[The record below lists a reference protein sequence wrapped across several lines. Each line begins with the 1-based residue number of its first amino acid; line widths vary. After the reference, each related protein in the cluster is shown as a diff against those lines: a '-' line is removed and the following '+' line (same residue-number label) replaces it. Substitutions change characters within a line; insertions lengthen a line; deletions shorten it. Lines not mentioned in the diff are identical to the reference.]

1 MICAWCKRD
10 LGPAPGC
17 EADSH
22 GTCAPCAEK
31 ARGEAGQPQPVRA
44 ALVELLRQK
53 ARLGHLGSCQAH
65 RHACEVE
72 RLLRLVRKRE
82 RAAEA
87 HYVVATLS
95 EARALRPG
103 RPFRAPHYT
112 CSTRALREETLLAEG
127 GVLYL
132 DQLEDWRRGA
142 LAEVTDAPLLGVVVA
157 FAAPAADLDRWN
169 RNADA
174 VREALSRVH
183 ECFASGC
190 TAVATTGERAPLS
203 RGRGEV
209 VYHWCPAHAPSSKA
223 TS

>member
-1 MICAWCKRD
+1 MNGSNPKLDKAI
-10 LGPAPGC
+10 
-17 EADSH
+17 EAATELASQLNGADVA
-22 GTCAPCAEK
+22 TCASPPRCAAETRK
-31 ARGEAGQPQPVRA
+31 RGMGDAHKLCTP
-44 ALVELLRQK
+44 
-53 ARLGHLGSCQAH
+53 CQAH